1 MNDSEERLIV
11 KVLVTGGMGY
21 IGSHTC
27 IQMMQEGMEPIIVDN
42 LCNSKELVLERI
54 NALTGQIPTFYLGDI
69 RDESFLDGVFAK
81 HDIQAVIHFAGLK
94 AVGES
99 VAKPLEY
106 YDNNVN
112 GSLVLARSMKK
123 AGVKSIVF
131 SSSATVYGDPDIV
144 PITESSPT
152 GETTNPY
159 GRSKYMVEECLSDL
173 FNAENDWS
181 VTLLRYFNPVG
192 AHPSG
197 TMGEDPQGIPNNL
210 VPFIAQVAVGRR
222 EKLSIFGNDYPTPDG
237 TGVRDYIHVMD
248 LADGHVAALK
258 AVGEK
263 SGLHIYNLGT
273 GKGSSVLEMVEAFA
287 QASGKPVPYELC
299 PRRAGDIAECWASTE
314 KAERELG
321 WKATRSV
328 MEMTAD
334 TWKWQSNNPNG
345 YSPS

>member
-1 MNDSEERLIV
+1 M

-27 IQMMQEGMEPIIVDN
+27 IQMIEAGIEPIILDN
-42 LCNSKELVLERI
+42 LGNSKVAVLDRI
-54 NALTGQIPTFYLGDI
+54 EALTQVRPAFYQGDI
-69 RDESFLDGVFAK
+69 RDEAFLDSIFAE
-81 HDIQAVIHFAGLK
+81 HTISSVIHFAGLK

-112 GSLVLARSMKK
+112 GSLVLARSMRK
-123 AGVKSIVF
+123 ANVKSIVF
-131 SSSATVYGDPDIV
+131 SSSATVYGDPAIV
-144 PITESSPT
+144 PITENSPT
-152 GETTNPY
+152 GATTNPY
-159 GRSKYMVEECLSDL
+159 GRSKYMVEECFSDL
-173 FNAENDWS
+173 FDAENDWS
-181 VTLLRYFNPVG
+181 ITLLRYFNPVG

-210 VPFIAQVAVGRR
+210 MPFIAQVAVGRR
-222 EKLSIFGNDYPTPDG
+222 ESLSVFGNDYPTPDG

-248 LADGHVAALK
+248 LADGHIAALK
-258 AVGEK
+258 TVGEK

-287 QASGKPVPYELC
+287 EASGKPVPYTLC

-314 KAERELG
+314 KAEKELG
-321 WKATRSV
+321 WKATRTV
-328 MEMTAD
+328 MEMSAD
-334 TWKWQSNNPNG
+334 TWRWQSNNPKG
-345 YSPS
+345 Y

>member
-1 MNDSEERLIV
+1 M

-27 IQMMQEGMEPIIVDN
+27 IQMIEAGIEPIILDN
-42 LCNSKELVLERI
+42 LGNSKVAVLDRI
-54 NALTGQIPTFYLGDI
+54 EALTQVRPVFYQGDI
-69 RDESFLDGVFAK
+69 RDEAFLDSIFAE
-81 HDIQAVIHFAGLK
+81 HSISSVIHFAGLK

-112 GSLVLARSMKK
+112 GSLVLARSMRK
-123 AGVKSIVF
+123 ANVKSIVF
-131 SSSATVYGDPDIV
+131 SSSATVYGDPAIV

-152 GETTNPY
+152 GATTNPY
-159 GRSKYMVEECLSDL
+159 GRSKYMVEECFSDL
-173 FNAENDWS
+173 FDAENDWS
-181 VTLLRYFNPVG
+181 ITLLRYFNPVG

-210 VPFIAQVAVGRR
+210 MPFIAQVAVGRR
-222 EKLSIFGNDYPTPDG
+222 ESLSVFGNDYPTPDG

-248 LADGHVAALK
+248 LADGHIAALK

-287 QASGKPVPYELC
+287 EASGKPVPYTLC

-314 KAERELG
+314 KAEKELG
-321 WKATRSV
+321 WKATRNV
-328 MEMTAD
+328 MEMSAD
-334 TWKWQSNNPNG
+334 TWLWQSNNPEG
-345 YSPS
+345 Y

>member
-1 MNDSEERLIV
+1 M

-27 IQMMQEGMEPIIVDN
+27 VQMIDAGMEPIILDN
-42 LCNSKELVLERI
+42 LCNAKEKVLDRI
-54 NALTGQIPTFYLGDI
+54 KMISGVAPVFHHGDI
-69 RDESFLDGVFAK
+69 RDEALLDSIFAE
-81 HDIQAVIHFAGLK
+81 HDIKAVIHFAGLK

-112 GSLVLARSMKK
+112 GSLVLARSMRK
-123 AGVKSIVF
+123 AGVKNIIF
-131 SSSATVYGDPDIV
+131 SSSATVYGDPASV
-144 PITESSPT
+144 PITESFPT
-152 GETTNPY
+152 GATTNPY

-173 FNAENDWS
+173 FNADPSWS
-181 VTLLRYFNPVG
+181 ITLLRYFNPVG

-197 TMGEDPQGIPNNL
+197 LMGEDPQGIPNNL
-210 VPFIAQVAVGRR
+210 MPYIAQVAVGRR
-222 EKLSIFGNDYPTPDG
+222 EKLSVYGNDYPTPDG

-248 LADGHVAALK
+248 LADGHLAALTR
-258 AVGEK
+258 VGLK

-273 GKGSSVLEMVEAFA
+273 GKGSSVLDMVEAFS
-287 QASGKPVPYELC
+287 QACGKDVAYEVC

-328 MEMTAD
+328 KEMTED
-334 TWKWQSNNPNG
+334 TWRWQVANPQG
-345 YSPS
+345 Y